1 MMELKAIAT
10 KMENQ
15 EQLTASEIRQTLNIL
30 KSFAKIHQM
39 DIVKEEAEGMSLEL
53 DETYCPITGEK
64 LYEVLESGYHGYL
77 KPHGKCKEC
86 SKYYAFAEFD
96 FPEGVS
102 QPRWPMR
109 YLGVTCKVCKSEQDL
124 G

>member
-1 MMELKAIAT
+1 MMDLEAVVA

-15 EQLTASEIRQTLNIL
+15 KQLTASEIRQTLSIL
-30 KSFAKIHQM
+30 KSFARIHQM
-39 DIVKEEAEGMSLEL
+39 DIVKEKAQDMSLEL

-77 KPHGKCKEC
+77 KTHGKCKEC
-86 SKYYAFAEFD
+86 SKYYTFAEFD

-102 QPRWPMR
+102 YPRWPVR
-109 YLGVTCKVCKSEQDL
+109 YLGATCKACKSEQDL
-124 G
+124 R